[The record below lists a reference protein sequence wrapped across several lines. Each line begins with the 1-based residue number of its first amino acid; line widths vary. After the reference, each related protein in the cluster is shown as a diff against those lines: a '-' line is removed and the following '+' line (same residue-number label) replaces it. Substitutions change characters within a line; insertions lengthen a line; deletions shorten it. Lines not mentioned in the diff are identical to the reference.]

1 MFAIGNVVHLISGGP
16 LMTVEGLG
24 KSVGKPS
31 DTDTHCVYFVESE
44 LYRYSFRHEVLKLY
58 SKGTKQNEE
67 SLVS

>member
-1 MFAIGNVVHLISGGP
+1 MFEIGNVVQLISGGP

-31 DTDTHCVYFVESE
+31 DTDTHCVYFAESE
-44 LYRYSFRHEVLKLY
+44 LYRYSFKHEVLKLY
-58 SKGTKQNEE
+58 AKGTRQTED